1 MATKKSTPTN
11 ILVGGQSISVPASTI
26 GAKKTAP
33 KPTPAS
39 ILKDLEALDK
49 QAKSALKSVAPAT
62 QASAPIPPAIALA
75 LGIPQTGTEAS
86 PGGKITQQVAQVNAA
101 AEGARNAIQGFA
113 SATGS
118 GLPADFRPNQPSAAS
133 SSGNEISADRRDA
146 FALLRDTFASYGI
159 DSLAGIIEGYMKSDM
174 GPYEA
179 SLKLKNEQVYKDR
192 FKGNELRRAAGL
204 NVLSEAEYLN
214 QENTYQEVFRAYNQT
229 SLLGTDKQSQRN
241 YMADLMARD
250 LSPYEIRQRF
260 DVATTRVANADP
272 SVKKQ
277 LQAYYGLS
285 DNQMVSFVLAP
296 DQTLADIQQKITT
309 SEVGS
314 AAAQAGYGA
323 DKVSKTRAEE
333 LAKFGVDLE
342 EARQGYQ
349 AIAGGLTEGQKIA
362 RRYGGQY
369 DITTA
374 EEELFKGNQ
383 EASKKRKRFASLE
396 RAAFGGQSGI
406 TSGSLGK
413 GSAGAF

>member
-1 MATKKSTPTN
+1 MATKKNTPSQVV
-11 ILVGGQSISVPASTI
+11 VGGRTISVPASTTKPK
-26 GAKKTAP
+26 KKTTP
-33 KPTPAS
+33 KEDAAS
-39 ILKDLEALDK
+39 IQKMLADLDK
-49 QAKSALKSVAPAT
+49 QAKGALASVAPAKP
-62 QASAPIPPAIALA
+62 AVAPVPPAIALA

-86 PGGKITQQVAQVNAA
+86 PGGKITQQAAQVDAA
-101 AEGARNAIQGFA
+101 VEGARNAIQGFA
-113 SATGS
+113 AATGS
-118 GLPADFRPNQPSAAS
+118 GLPQDFRPNQPGSTQTTQ
-133 SSGNEISADRRDA
+133 EISADRRDA

-229 SLLGTDKQSQRN
+229 SLLGADKQSQRD
-241 YMADLMARD
+241 YMANLMARD

-285 DNQMVSFVLAP
+285 DNQMVSFVIAP
-296 DQTLADIQQKITT
+296 DQTLADIQQKISTA
-309 SEVGS
+309 EIGS
-314 AAAQAGYGA
+314 AATQAGFGGQ
-323 DKVSKTRAEE
+323 VSKQRAEE

-349 AIAGGLTEGQKIA
+349 AIAGGLTQGQKIA
-362 RRYGGQY
+362 QRYGGQY
-369 DITTA
+369 DMTTA

-383 EASKKRKRFASLE
+383 QAAAKRKRFASLE

-413 GSAGAF
+413 KGSGAF